1 LGIRFHRPSLRFIPA
16 RTFNREITDRGG
28 KGGAV
33 RSILS
38 PFLEEAF
45 GGGNKPGSD
54 EERRITVDRQG
65 GRRYYGEWLSEV
77 LPGAPLRAL
86 EEGPK
91 RSAYSAGNR
100 FVEFLVGADGI
111 RLETALASMFAK
123 YLRESAMVLFNRWW
137 AERVPGIRA
146 TAGYPQDARRF
157 IKEIEAA
164 GAMPEN
170 REMLIRRL

>member
-1 LGIRFHRPSLRFIPA
+1 
-16 RTFNREITDRGG
+16 
-28 KGGAV
+28 
-33 RSILS
+33 
-38 PFLEEAF
+38 
-45 GGGNKPGSD
+45 
-54 EERRITVDRQG
+54 
-65 GRRYYGEWLSEV
+65 
-77 LPGAPLRAL
+77 
-86 EEGPK
+86 
-91 RSAYSAGNR
+91 
-100 FVEFLVGADGI
+100 VGADGI